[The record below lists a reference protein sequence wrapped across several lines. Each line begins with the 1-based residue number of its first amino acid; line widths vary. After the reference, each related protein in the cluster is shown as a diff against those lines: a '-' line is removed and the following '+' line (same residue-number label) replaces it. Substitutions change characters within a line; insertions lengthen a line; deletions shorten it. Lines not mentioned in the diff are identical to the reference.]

1 VSNSGIGSFF
11 VSIIDTGTH
20 AVVKTLTVGR
30 GPFFSVVDP
39 SATKLYVS
47 NSLSTTVSV
56 IDLAS
61 QAVLRTIHQV
71 GSKPFDLMFDGPQ

>member
-1 VSNSGIGSFF
+1 

-20 AVVKTLTVGR
+20 AVVNTLTVGE

-39 SATKLYVS
+39 SGTELYVS
-47 NSLSTTVSV
+47 NSKEPTVSV

-61 QAVLRTIHQV
+61 QTVLGTIRRV
-71 GSKPFDLMFDGPQ
+71 GLQPFDLLFGGPQ

>member
-1 VSNSGIGSFF
+1 

-47 NSLSTTVSV
+47 NSLSTTVSA
-56 IDLAS
+56 IDLPS
-61 QAVLRTIHQV
+61 QTILRTIQQV
-71 GSKPFDLMFDGPQ
+71 GRRPLND